1 MQAFEANGV
10 TKVEPK
16 VGEMM
21 DPNLHEA
28 MFDIPNPN
36 QDPGTIAVVTKVPI
50 SPTCEPQTLCLKGF
64 QHKCNAWTT
73 AC

>member
-36 QDPGTIAVVTKVPI
+36 QDPGTIAVVTKV
-50 SPTCEPQTLCLKGF
+50 F
-64 QHKCNAWTT
+64 NAWTT